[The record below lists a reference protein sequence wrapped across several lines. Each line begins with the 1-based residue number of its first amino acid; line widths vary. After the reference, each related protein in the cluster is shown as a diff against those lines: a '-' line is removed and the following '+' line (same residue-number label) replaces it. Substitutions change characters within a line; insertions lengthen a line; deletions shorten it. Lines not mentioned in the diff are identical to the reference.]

1 MQSFF
6 EKLFGSLCPCGW
18 PSLPI
23 PRLSLAFPFA
33 VLFVCSSVG
42 MQAEEVLPSRL
53 KLNQF
58 PASVI
63 EEVIVPNP
71 GELFSLM
78 DKLPGWSD
86 WANQV
91 RKDFA
96 LAPSN
101 DRTEL
106 ALLFGTMIADGFIA
120 VQAEDAEAV
129 RDAGRKILSL
139 AESLSLGQ
147 AVLPHSRAILEA
159 CEKRDWQKV
168 RRELDFAH
176 ATVRSTMEKMRDEEL
191 ANYVSV
197 AGWVR
202 GTEILTSIIGQS
214 YTPDRAE
221 VLNQPDLAQHFIA
234 QLTRLS
240 EQPGHERLKPML
252 QGLKEVHNLMVL
264 KNGSALPSDAVVE
277 IHRIC
282 SAIVQDIL
290 VD

>member
-6 EKLFGSLCPCGW
+6 ETLPLCRRR
-18 PSLPI
+18 SLP
-23 PRLSLAFPFA
+23 LLANALLAASSLASLPA
-33 VLFVCSSVG
+33 
-42 MQAEEVLPSRL
+42 AEALPSRL

-71 GELFSLM
+71 GELFALM
-78 DKLPGWSD
+78 DKLPGWAD
-86 WANQV
+86 WSNQV
-91 RKDFA
+91 RKDFS
-96 LAPSN
+96 LAPSH

-120 VQAEDAEAV
+120 VQAEDAESV
-129 RDAGRKILSL
+129 REAGRKILDL
-139 AESLSLGQ
+139 AESLGLGQ

-159 CEKRDWQKV
+159 CEKKDWSQV

-176 ATVRSTMEKMRDEEL
+176 ATVRTTMEKMRDGDL
-191 ANYVSV
+191 ANYVSI

-214 YTPDRAE
+214 YTEDRAE

-234 QLTRLS
+234 QLSRLS
-240 EQPGHERLKPML
+240 DQPSHERLKPML
-252 QGLKEVHNLMVL
+252 QGLKEVHQLMAVQ
-264 KNGSALPSDAVVE
+264 NGTALPSEAVLS
-277 IHRIC
+277 IHKIC
-282 SAIVQDIL
+282 SAIVKDIIL
-290 VD
+290 D